1 MKIIKFTR
9 SSFERQIL
17 EAVTIEQEAK
27 KNHILNSR
35 TDYNRSSLPR
45 LTTKLGDSEFQN
57 WQKELAQD
65 KKNNMIIDEKIRA
78 LRKEIDKSRLLPSKE
93 APPAKKRKIEEGIS
107 IRQVWGR
114 PETSKCEKMTRN
126 EYERKENNITAQDNE
141 NETKQKVPKRDKKS
155 GIEVKE

>member
-1 MKIIKFTR
+1 MPVDR
-9 SSFERQIL
+9 PNADRLER
-17 EAVTIEQEAK
+17 
-27 KNHILNSR
+27 R
-35 TDYNRSSLPR
+35 TLVPI
-45 LTTKLGDSEFQN
+45 
-57 WQKELAQD
+57 D
-65 KKNNMIIDEKIRA
+65 KKIRA
-78 LRKEIDKSRLLPSKE
+78 LRKEINKSRLLPSKE

-114 PETSKCEKMTRN
+114 PEISKCEKMTRN